1 MRPSNKACSTRRLK
15 EFPVEQGKLFLGWNK
30 PSRQVPAAASSLHP
44 SAELPKAD
52 VHRHALCYM
61 GVQESNMRI
70 EASHMVVIDS
80 YRMLLV
86 VKIVHLNNG
95 LVSSYPSYPN
105 ECLSKQHWIRT
116 FFAPRNSN
124 TETKSM
130 DPLQSLSLKPPVA
143 SEGFAAGRLGIAR
156 NQTAG
161 YTYNWGYIIMLY
173 PEFMGLNY
181 GYNMI

>member
-1 MRPSNKACSTRRLK
+1 
-15 EFPVEQGKLFLGWNK
+15 
-30 PSRQVPAAASSLHP
+30 
-44 SAELPKAD
+44 
-52 VHRHALCYM
+52 
-61 GVQESNMRI
+61 MRI

-130 DPLQSLSLKPPVA
+130 DPLQSLS
-143 SEGFAAGRLGIAR
+143 SNRRLRRRVLLLADLALPGIKLLDIR
-156 NQTAG
+156 TTGVILSCYIQSS
-161 YTYNWGYIIMLY
+161 WG
-173 PEFMGLNY
+173 
-181 GYNMI
+181 